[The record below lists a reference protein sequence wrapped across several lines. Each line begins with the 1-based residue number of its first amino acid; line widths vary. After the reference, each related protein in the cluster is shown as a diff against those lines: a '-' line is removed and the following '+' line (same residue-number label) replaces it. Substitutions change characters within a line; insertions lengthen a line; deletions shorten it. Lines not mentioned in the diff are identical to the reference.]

1 MASPSSPRVKPPL
14 RAGLAVWWRLVAFV
28 GPQKGLV
35 ALATLAGLL
44 AALATA
50 AWARLL
56 GPLLEAVLKGGAVT
70 LGGLT
75 FEPADLA
82 VKLPLAVVG
91 MAALKAVSTWVHSG
105 LMTAVAQQALARL
118 RRALYEKVLTLPPA
132 WFERRHSGE
141 LLSRFTADVAQVEFA
156 VGTSLSSWLK
166 DSLQTLALLGVCA
179 SIDGR
184 LFLLT
189 FLVIPGMV
197 LPVSRFAKSAR
208 KAATKGQASLGAL
221 TQLTAEHL
229 ALLPVVQ
236 GYRLEPRAL
245 AAFDAEQGRYLSV
258 MRRSLFVR
266 GAFTPTTEFLG
277 IVGVA
282 VALVFG
288 ARAVALEPALA
299 GHLVSFLAAALLM
312 YQPIKALS
320 GNFSQVVVGLG
331 AAQRLFEVLDEPLEP
346 DRGAD
351 ARPLEELRFDDV
363 RFSYGDGRTA
373 LDGVSFSVRA
383 GEHVALVGASG
394 AGKSTLVSLLLGFGR
409 PAAGKITWNGQPL
422 TAWSRRSVRHHLA
435 WVPQEPVLLSGSV
448 RENLAMANEAAT
460 EAQCLEALER
470 AHARAFVEAL
480 PSKLDERVGERG
492 ASLSGGQR
500 QRLAIARAFLKGPSL
515 LVLDEPTSALDAGT
529 EAEVQ
534 AGLSEL
540 MEGRA
545 VLVIAHRLAT
555 VRAADRIVVLEAGR
569 VVEQG
574 TWDEL
579 VAKKGAFTALVS
591 RLATT
596 PPPSPG

>member
-1 MASPSSPRVKPPL
+1 MPARVKPQL
-14 RAGLAVWWRLVAFV
+14 RTGLASWWRLVRFA
-28 GPQKGLV
+28 GPQRGQV
-35 ALATLAGLL
+35 ALATAFGLV

-56 GPLLEAVLKGGAVT
+56 GPLLESVLKGGAVT
-70 LGGLT
+70 VAGLT
-75 FEPADLA
+75 FERADLA

-91 MAALKAVSTWVHSG
+91 MALLKAVSTWVHTG
-105 LMTAVAQQALARL
+105 LMTSVAQGALARL
-118 RRALYEKVLTLPPA
+118 RRALYEQVLTLPPA

-156 VGTSLSSWLK
+156 VGTSLASWLK
-166 DSLQTLALLGVCA
+166 DTLQTVALLAVCA
-179 SIDGR
+179 SIDTR

-221 TQLTAEHL
+221 TQLASENL
-229 ALLPVVQ
+229 AALPVVQ

-245 AAFDAEQGRYLSV
+245 AAFDAEQARYLSV
-258 MRRSLFVR
+258 MKRSLFVR
-266 GAFTPTTEFLG
+266 GAFSPTTEFLG

-320 GNFSQVVVGLG
+320 GNFSQVMVGLG
-331 AAQRLFEVLDEPLEP
+331 AAERLFEVLDAPPE
-346 DRGAD
+346 AD
-351 ARPLEELRFDDV
+351 ARGAAGPLEVLTFDDV
-363 RFSYGDGRTA
+363 RFSYPDGREA
-373 LDGVSFSVRA
+373 LQGVSFTVRA

-394 AGKSTLVSLLLGFGR
+394 AGKSTVGSLVLGFGQPSSGAVR
-409 PAAGKITWNGQPL
+409 WNGTDL
-422 TAWSRRSVRHHLA
+422 LELSRASVRAHLA
-435 WVPQEPVLLSGSV
+435 WVPQEPVLLSGTV
-448 RENLAMANEAAT
+448 RENLAMAREDAT
-460 EAQCLEALER
+460 DAQCREALVR
-470 AHARAFVEAL
+470 AHALPFVDAL
-480 PSKLDERVGERG
+480 PHGLDERVGERG
-492 ASLSGGQR
+492 ATLSGGQR
-500 QRLAIARAFLKGPSL
+500 QRLAIARAFLKSPSL
-515 LVLDEPTSALDAGT
+515 LVLDEPTSALDAET
-529 EAEVQ
+529 EREVQ
-534 AGLSEL
+534 AGLAEL
-540 MEGRA
+540 MEDRA

-555 VRAADRIVVLEAGR
+555 VRAADRIVVLESGR

-579 VAKKGAFTALVS
+579 VARRGPFAALVAHGLS
-591 RLATT
+591 
-596 PPPSPG
+596 

>member
-1 MASPSSPRVKPPL
+1 MTARVKPPL
-14 RAGLAVWWRLVAFV
+14 SVGLAIWWRLVGFV
-28 GPQKGLV
+28 GPQKGQV
-35 ALATLAGLL
+35 ALATLAGLV

-70 LGGLT
+70 LAGLT
-75 FEPADLA
+75 FEPKDLA

-91 MAALKAVSTWVHSG
+91 MATLKALATWVHSG
-105 LMTAVAQQALARL
+105 LMTSVAQHALARL
-118 RRALYEKVLTLPPA
+118 RRALYDRVLSLPPS

-166 DSLQTLALLGVCA
+166 DTLQTLALLGVCA

-197 LPVSRFAKSAR
+197 LPVSRFARSAR

-221 TQLTAEHL
+221 TQLASEHL
-229 ALLPVVQ
+229 AALPVVQ
-236 GYRLEPRAL
+236 AYRLEPRAL
-245 AAFDAEQGRYLSV
+245 SAFDAEQERYLAV

-288 ARAVALEPALA
+288 ARQVALEPTLA

-331 AAQRLFEVLDEPLEP
+331 AAQRLFEVLDAPLEP
-346 DRGAD
+346 DAGAE
-351 ARPLEELRFDDV
+351 AGPLETLTFDDV
-363 RFSYGDGRTA
+363 RFSYGDGREA
-373 LDGVSFSVRA
+373 LQGVSFSVRA

-394 AGKSTLVSLLLGFGR
+394 AGKSTVVSLLLGFGR
-409 PAAGKITWNGQPL
+409 PSSGTVRWNGQPL
-422 TAWSRRSVRHHLA
+422 TALSRRSVRDHLA
-435 WVPQEPVLLSGSV
+435 WVPQEPVLLSGTV
-448 RENLAMANEAAT
+448 KENLELAREGASDDD
-460 EAQCLEALER
+460 CRLALTR
-470 AHARAFVEAL
+470 AHARAFVDAL
-480 PSKLDERVGERG
+480 PRGLDERVGERG

-500 QRLAIARAFLKGPSL
+500 QRLAIARAFLKSPSL
-515 LVLDEPTSALDAGT
+515 LVLDEPTSALDAET
-529 EAEVQ
+529 ETEVQ

-540 MEGRA
+540 MQGRA

-555 VRAADRIVVLEAGR
+555 VRAADRIVVLEDGR

-579 VAKKGAFTALVS
+579 LARQGAFTTLVA
-591 RLATT
+591 RGL
-596 PPPSPG
+596 PG